1 MGRATFQLPI
11 RRTPRC
17 VLPTNAT
24 HYLTNCTRALRFFG
38 SLDLR
43 LATLLG
49 AEKIDAFSRRLRS
62 LPREALFLRTRIV
75 RSRGLVPLRFSRFVI
90 LFRCRLHVF
99 AWLSG
104 YEKRDRDQLV
114 RAPVKGDANILD
126 PKRVPPMCAR
136 ALERLSPI
144 PALPPFRKE
153 NELFLLAA
161 VPDRL
166 LLRVAAPDLPPRA
179 VAPAHAFCAPLFVG
193 VVGSRFVFRGV
204 SPEEKSINRQSSTSA
219 TESDA
224 RARPGLPYLLRSS
237 RAFLSKRR
245 SAFRLD
251 EPRAGVPAVRVCK
264 EPCHL
269 AASSAEPLAR
279 LCAAFFFPGFFP
291 VLTPALGKAVTSSN
305 CELAAQ
311 SNDGAS
317 RDFSRK
323 AARAEASK

>member
-43 LATLLG
+43 LATLFG

-62 LPREALFLRTRIV
+62 LPREVLFLRVRSI
-75 RSRGLVPLRFSRFVI
+75 RSRGLVPLRFSRFVV

-99 AWLSG
+99 AWLSV
-104 YEKRDRDQLV
+104 YEKRDLDQLV

-126 PKRVPPMCAR
+126 PNRVSSMCAR
-136 ALERLSPI
+136 ALERLFPI

-153 NELFLLAA
+153 NELFSLVA
-161 VPDRL
+161 VPTAFPSPFGHEAL
-166 LLRVAAPDLPPRA
+166 TSDLPPRA

-193 VVGSRFVFRGV
+193 VVGSRFVFCRV
-204 SPEEKSINRQSSTSA
+204 SPVEKSINRQSSTSA

-237 RAFLSKRR
+237 RPSLARAPPSFSLQMNHAQEFLLSVFERSRAIWRHRLRSPSRGFAPLSSSHFLS
-245 SAFRLD
+245 
-251 EPRAGVPAVRVCK
+251 
-264 EPCHL
+264 
-269 AASSAEPLAR
+269 
-279 LCAAFFFPGFFP
+279 
-291 VLTPALGKAVTSSN
+291 
-305 CELAAQ
+305 
-311 SNDGAS
+311 
-317 RDFSRK
+317 
-323 AARAEASK
+323 